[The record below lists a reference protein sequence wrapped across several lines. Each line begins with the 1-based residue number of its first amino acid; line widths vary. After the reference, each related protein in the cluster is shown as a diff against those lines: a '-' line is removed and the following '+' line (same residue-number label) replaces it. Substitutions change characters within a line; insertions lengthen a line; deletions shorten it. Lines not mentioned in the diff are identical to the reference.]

1 MTPAADNL
9 VLRDVHVP
17 PVPGFWPPAPG
28 WWVVIA
34 LVIAALAW
42 LCVLGLRRRRRQAAW
57 RRTFD
62 QETSRATPAEQVA
75 AVSSLLRRAARR
87 LDPQADRLTG
97 EAWLNWLDGR
107 KGTQFSQGPGRV
119 LLEGAFL
126 PSVDPQAVSRLL
138 PVART
143 RFLQLMGG
151 RK

>member
-17 PVPGFWPPAPG
+17 PVPGLWPPAPG

-34 LVIAALAW
+34 LVIAVLAW
-42 LCVLGLRRRRRQAAW
+42 LCVLGLRRRRRYVAW
-57 RRTFD
+57 TSTFD

-75 AVSSLLRRAARR
+75 AMSSLLRRAARR

-97 EAWLNWLDGR
+97 EAWLKWLDGR

-119 LLEGAFL
+119 LLEGAFM
-126 PSVDPQAVSRLL
+126 PSVEPQAVASLL